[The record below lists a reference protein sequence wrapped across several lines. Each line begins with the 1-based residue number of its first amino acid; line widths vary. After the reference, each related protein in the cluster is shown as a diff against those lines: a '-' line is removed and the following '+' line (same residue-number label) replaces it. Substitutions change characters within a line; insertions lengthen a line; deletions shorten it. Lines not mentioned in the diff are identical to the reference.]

1 MTADASILNTQLK
14 TLDEREN
21 LLPGHFMMEVL
32 DGTGDSKLQW
42 DPNVPAEVADAK
54 VQFDSLKAKG
64 YDAFRVGAKG
74 EPGDKLKEFDPAA
87 AQMIMVPRMVGG

>member
-1 MTADASILNTQLK
+1 MTAVAAATTTLK
-14 TLDEREN
+14 ALADDTEP
-21 LLPGHFMMEVL
+21 LPGHSVMEIL

-42 DPNVPAEVADAK
+42 DPNVPAEVAAAK

-74 EPGDKLKEFDPAA
+74 EPGTPLKEFDPGA